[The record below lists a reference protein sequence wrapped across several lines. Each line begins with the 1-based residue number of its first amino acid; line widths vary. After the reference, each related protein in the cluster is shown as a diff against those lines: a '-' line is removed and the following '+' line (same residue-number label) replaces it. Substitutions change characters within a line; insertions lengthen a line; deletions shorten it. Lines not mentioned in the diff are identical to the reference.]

1 MASALAGD
9 DLLARSMSSGR
20 SYRSWTSASFREVWQ
35 APPEAF
41 GRSGRQDEEEEELRW
56 AAIERLPTYDRLRK
70 GMLTQI
76 LDNGK
81 VVHHEFDVAKLG
93 MQAKKQLLA
102 SMLKVVEEDNEK
114 FLRRLRDRTDRV
126 GIEIPTIEVRFQH
139 LEVEGDVYVGSR
151 ALPTLLNVTLN
162 TIESILG
169 LLRLAPSKKRKNQIL
184 KDVSGIVK
192 PSRMTLLL
200 GPPGAGKTTLLMALA
215 GKLDRDLR
223 SSGKVTY
230 CGHDLNE
237 FVPQRTC
244 AYISQHDLH
253 HGEMT
258 VRETLDFSGRCLG
271 VGTRYEMLSELSRR
285 EKEVGIK
292 PDPELDAFM
301 KATAVAGQET
311 SLVTDYILK
320 ILGLDICADI
330 MVGDDMRR
338 GISGGQKK
346 RVTTGEMLVG
356 PAKALFMDEISTGLD
371 SSTTFQ
377 ICKFMRQMVHTMDVT
392 MIISLLQ
399 PAPETFDL
407 FDDVIVLSEGQI
419 VYQGPR
425 ESVLDFFEFM
435 GFKCP
440 ERKGIAD
447 FLQEVTSKKDQQ
459 QYWFQKSLPYR
470 YVSVSDF
477 VNGFSCFR
485 IGQQLSMDLKVPYD
499 KTSTHPAAL
508 VTKKYGISNWELFKA
523 CFAREW
529 LLMKRNSFVYIFK
542 TVQITIMS
550 LIALTVFLRTEMP
563 VGSLEN
569 GQKFFG
575 ALFFSLINVMFNGTA
590 ELAMT
595 VFRLPV
601 FYKQRDLL
609 FYPAWGFGLPI
620 WVLRI
625 PLSLMESGIWIA
637 LTYYTIGFAPAASRF
652 FRQFLAFFGI
662 HQMALS
668 LFRFIAAIGRTEV
681 VANTLGT
688 FTLLLVF
695 VLGGFI
701 IAKNDIEP
709 WMIWGYYV
717 SPMMYGQNAIVMN
730 EFLDERWS
738 ANNTDPRIDA
748 PTVGKVLLK
757 TRGFFTEEYWFWI
770 CVGALFAF
778 SLVFNILFIGA
789 LTFLNPLGGSKAV
802 VVNEDEKKTKNPYSG
817 GRIPEGIHM
826 KARNSS
832 NNPRKGM
839 VLPFQPLSLAF
850 NHVNYY
856 VDMPAEMKTQGIEVD
871 RLQLLR
877 DVSGAFR
884 PGILT
889 ALVGVSGAGKTTLMD
904 VLAGRKTGGYIE
916 GHISISGY
924 TKNQATFARVSGYC
938 EQNDIHSPHV
948 TVYESLLYSAWLR
961 LASDT
966 DTSTRKMFVE
976 EVMELVEL
984 KPLRNALVGLPGIEG
999 LSTEQRKRLTIA
1011 VELVANPSIIFMDE
1025 PTSGLDARAA
1035 AIVMRTVRNTVDTG
1049 RTVVCT
1055 IHQPSIDIFE
1065 AFDELLLMKRGG
1077 QVIYSGPLGRHSHK
1091 LIEYFEAVQG
1101 VPKIRDGY
1109 NPATWMLEVSAPS
1122 VEAQLDVD
1130 FADIYA
1136 NSSLYRMNQE
1146 LIKEL
1151 SAPAPGTKDLFF
1163 PTQYSQPFLTQCK
1176 ACFWKQHWSYW
1187 RNPRYNAIRF
1197 FMTTVIGILFGII
1210 FWNKGQR
1217 IIVITRSRQ
1226 QDLMNLLG
1234 AMYSAVLFLGAT
1246 NAAAVQSVV
1255 AIERTVFY
1263 RERAAGMYSELPYA
1277 FAQVAIEI
1285 IYTAIQTLIYT
1296 LLIYSMIG
1304 FEWTPVK
1311 FLWFYYYILTCFIYF
1326 TLYGM
1331 MVVAL
1336 TPGHQIAAIVMSFFL
1351 SFWNLFSGF
1360 LIPRTQ
1366 IPIWWRWYYW
1376 ASPVAWTLYGLVT
1389 SQVGDKDGPLEV
1401 PGRQNMTVK
1410 GFLKEDL
1417 GFEYSFLP
1425 AVAVAH
1431 VGWCLLFFF
1440 VFAYGIRFLNYQR
1453 R

>member
-20 SYRSWTSASFREVWQ
+20 SYRSWTSASFKEVWQ

-81 VVHHEFDVAKLG
+81 VVHHEVDVAKLG
-93 MQAKKQLLA
+93 MQAKKQLMA

-253 HGEMT
+253 YGEMT

-292 PDPELDAFM
+292 PDPEIDAFM

-346 RVTTGEMLVG
+346 RVTTGEMLG

-399 PAPETFDL
+399 PEPKTFDL
-407 FDDVIVLSEGQI
+407 FDDVIVLSECQI

-459 QYWFQKSLPYR
+459 QYWFQKSLPYG

-508 VTKKYGISNWELFKA
+508 VTKKYGISNWELVKA

-529 LLMKRNSFVYIFK
+529 LLMKRNSF
-542 TVQITIMS
+542 
-550 LIALTVFLRTEMP
+550 
-563 VGSLEN
+563 
-569 GQKFFG
+569 
-575 ALFFSLINVMFNGTA
+575 
-590 ELAMT
+590 
-595 VFRLPV
+595 
-601 FYKQRDLL
+601 
-609 FYPAWGFGLPI
+609 
-620 WVLRI
+620 
-625 PLSLMESGIWIA
+625 
-637 LTYYTIGFAPAASRF
+637 
-652 FRQFLAFFGI
+652 
-662 HQMALS
+662 
-668 LFRFIAAIGRTEV
+668 
-681 VANTLGT
+681 
-688 FTLLLVF
+688 
-695 VLGGFI
+695 
-701 IAKNDIEP
+701 
-709 WMIWGYYV
+709 
-717 SPMMYGQNAIVMN
+717 
-730 EFLDERWS
+730 
-738 ANNTDPRIDA
+738 
-748 PTVGKVLLK
+748 
-757 TRGFFTEEYWFWI
+757 
-770 CVGALFAF
+770 
-778 SLVFNILFIGA
+778 
-789 LTFLNPLGGSKAV
+789 
-802 VVNEDEKKTKNPYSG
+802 
-817 GRIPEGIHM
+817 
-826 KARNSS
+826 
-832 NNPRKGM
+832 
-839 VLPFQPLSLAF
+839 
-850 NHVNYY
+850 
-856 VDMPAEMKTQGIEVD
+856 
-871 RLQLLR
+871 
-877 DVSGAFR
+877 
-884 PGILT
+884 
-889 ALVGVSGAGKTTLMD
+889 
-904 VLAGRKTGGYIE
+904 
-916 GHISISGY
+916 
-924 TKNQATFARVSGYC
+924 
-938 EQNDIHSPHV
+938 
-948 TVYESLLYSAWLR
+948 
-961 LASDT
+961 
-966 DTSTRKMFVE
+966 
-976 EVMELVEL
+976 
-984 KPLRNALVGLPGIEG
+984 
-999 LSTEQRKRLTIA
+999 
-1011 VELVANPSIIFMDE
+1011 
-1025 PTSGLDARAA
+1025 
-1035 AIVMRTVRNTVDTG
+1035 
-1049 RTVVCT
+1049 
-1055 IHQPSIDIFE
+1055 
-1065 AFDELLLMKRGG
+1065 
-1077 QVIYSGPLGRHSHK
+1077 
-1091 LIEYFEAVQG
+1091 
-1101 VPKIRDGY
+1101 GY

-1136 NSSLYRMNQE
+1136 NSSLYRYVQMQCQRSGNFSPLRLAHHWAQFLNFTNFHDE
-1146 LIKEL
+1146 PRTYQRAQCTSTWHQGSLLPNTIFSAIPHPMQGMLLETTLVLLEEPSIQCHQVFHDNSYRHLIWYYLLE
-1151 SAPAPGTKDLFF
+1151 
-1163 PTQYSQPFLTQCK
+1163 Q
-1176 ACFWKQHWSYW
+1176 
-1187 RNPRYNAIRF
+1187 R
-1197 FMTTVIGILFGII
+1197 TTDI
-1210 FWNKGQR
+1210 KT
-1217 IIVITRSRQ
+1217 TRSDESSRS
-1226 QDLMNLLG
+1226 N
-1234 AMYSAVLFLGAT
+1234 
-1246 NAAAVQSVV
+1246 
-1255 AIERTVFY
+1255 VFS
-1263 RERAAGMYSELPYA
+1263 RA
-1277 FAQVAIEI
+1277 F
-1285 IYTAIQTLIYT
+1285 
-1296 LLIYSMIG
+1296 
-1304 FEWTPVK
+1304 
-1311 FLWFYYYILTCFIYF
+1311 
-1326 TLYGM
+1326 
-1331 MVVAL
+1331 
-1336 TPGHQIAAIVMSFFL
+1336 
-1351 SFWNLFSGF
+1351 
-1360 LIPRTQ
+1360 PRSNQ
-1366 IPIWWRWYYW
+1366 CCCCSICCC
-1376 ASPVAWTLYGLVT
+1376 
-1389 SQVGDKDGPLEV
+1389 
-1401 PGRQNMTVK
+1401 N
-1410 GFLKEDL
+1410 
-1417 GFEYSFLP
+1417 
-1425 AVAVAH
+1425 
-1431 VGWCLLFFF
+1431 
-1440 VFAYGIRFLNYQR
+1440 
-1453 R
+1453 

>member
-81 VVHHEFDVAKLG
+81 VVHHEVDVAKLG
-93 MQAKKQLLA
+93 MQAKKQLMA

-253 HGEMT
+253 YGEMT

-292 PDPELDAFM
+292 PDPEIDAFM

-459 QYWFQKSLPYR
+459 QYWFQKSLPYG

-595 VFRLPV
+595 VFKLPV

-620 WVLRI
+620 WLLRI

-681 VANTLGT
+681 VANTFGT

-730 EFLDERWS
+730 EFLDERWN

-839 VLPFQPLSLAF
+839 VLPFQPLSVAF

-877 DVSGAFR
+877 DVRGAFR

-1091 LIEYFEAVQG
+1091 LIEYFEAVEG

-1187 RNPRYNAIRF
+1187 RNPQYNAIRF

-1217 IIVITRSRQ
+1217 ISRQ

-1296 LLIYSMIG
+1296 LLIYSMLG

-1336 TPGHQIAAIVMSFFL
+1336 TPANPNMVEVVLLGIS
-1351 SFWNLFSGF
+1351 SG
-1360 LIPRTQ
+1360 LDT
-1366 IPIWWRWYYW
+1366 IWPCDV
-1376 ASPVAWTLYGLVT
+1376 SSG
-1389 SQVGDKDGPLEV
+1389 
-1401 PGRQNMTVK
+1401 
-1410 GFLKEDL
+1410 
-1417 GFEYSFLP
+1417 
-1425 AVAVAH
+1425 
-1431 VGWCLLFFF
+1431 
-1440 VFAYGIRFLNYQR
+1440 
-1453 R
+1453 

>member
-81 VVHHEFDVAKLG
+81 VVHHEVDVAKLG
-93 MQAKKQLLA
+93 MQAKKQLMA

-253 HGEMT
+253 YGEMT

-292 PDPELDAFM
+292 PDPEIDAFM

-459 QYWFQKSLPYR
+459 QYWFQKSLPYG

-595 VFRLPV
+595 VFKLPV

-620 WVLRI
+620 WLLRI

-681 VANTLGT
+681 VANTFGT

-730 EFLDERWS
+730 EFLDERWN

-839 VLPFQPLSLAF
+839 VLPFQPLSVAF

-877 DVSGAFR
+877 DVRGAFR

-1065 AFDELLLMKRGG
+1065 AFDE
-1077 QVIYSGPLGRHSHK
+1077 
-1091 LIEYFEAVQG
+1091 AVQG

-1187 RNPRYNAIRF
+1187 RNPQYNAIRF

-1217 IIVITRSRQ
+1217 ISRQ

-1401 PGRQNMTVK
+1401 PGRQNMTVE

-1417 GFEYSFLP
+1417 GFEYNFLP